1 MKLIRWSKKMVVEKK
16 KVVGKKMVVGKKR
29 NNSSKYVYTGNSK
42 HVKIVK
48 YLDIKKDQ
56 IKIFLRF
63 PHEKTENAKIES
75 KDVIENTDVAY
86 VDMSFNRKH
95 TKSRSIPSLDA
106 IIMEA
111 RREKYVED
119 KYSDY
124 EEMSA
129 YTDLSDQE
137 ENTEEESDQDDTIKK
152 DLEFYLRFG

>member
-1 MKLIRWSKKMVVEKK
+1 M
-16 KVVGKKMVVGKKR
+16 VVGKKKVVGKKR
-29 NNSSKYVYTGNSK
+29 NNSSEHVYTGNSK

-56 IKIFLRF
+56 IKILMRF
-63 PHEKTENAKIES
+63 PHEKKEDAKIES

-86 VDMSFNRKH
+86 MDMSFNRKL

-129 YTDLSDQE
+129 LTDLSDQE
-137 ENTEEESDQDDTIKK
+137 EKTEEESDPDETI
-152 DLEFYLRFG
+152 LNILSFI